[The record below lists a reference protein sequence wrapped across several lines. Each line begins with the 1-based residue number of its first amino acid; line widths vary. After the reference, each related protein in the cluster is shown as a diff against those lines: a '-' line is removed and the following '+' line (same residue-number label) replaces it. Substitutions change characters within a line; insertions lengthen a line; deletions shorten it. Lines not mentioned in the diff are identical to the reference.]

1 MPPSGGGEQFPSIDS
16 VDLTGAGLPQT
27 PMQEA
32 MSRLSDRANNAA
44 PVDDGPQ
51 GFEASVHKIKEQVL
65 PRLLERVDPEA
76 AASLNK
82 EELTEEFRP
91 IILEVLAELKLTLNR
106 REQFALEKVLVDELL
121 GFGPLEELLSDPDIT
136 DIMVN
141 GPSQTY
147 IEKKGKLIIAPI
159 QFRDE
164 EHLFQIAQRIVN
176 QVGRRVD
183 QTTPLADARLKDGS
197 RVNVI
202 VPPLSLR
209 GTAISIRKFSEKPIT
224 IDMLK
229 GFGSMSEA
237 MATALKIAGAC
248 RMNIV
253 ISGGT
258 GSGKTTMLNALSKM
272 IDPGERVL
280 TIEDAAELRLQ
291 QPHWLPLETR
301 PPNLEGDGAITIGD
315 LVRNALRMR
324 PDRIILGEIRGAE
337 CFDLLAAMNT
347 GHDGSMCTLH
357 ANNPREC
364 LGRMEN
370 MILMGDIKIPKE
382 AISRQIAESVDLI
395 VQVKRLRDGS
405 RRTTQITEVI
415 GMEGDV
421 IVTQDLFKFEYRD
434 EDAAE
439 LRLQQPH
446 WLPLETRPPNL
457 EGDGAITIGDLVRN
471 ALRMRPDR
479 IILGEIRGAEC
490 FDLLAAMNT
499 GHDGSMC
506 TLHANNPREC
516 LGRMENMILMGDI
529 KIPKEAISRQIA
541 ASVDLI
547 VQVKRLRDGSRRTTQ
562 ITEVIGMEGDVIV
575 TQDLFKFEYRD
586 EDADGKINGEW
597 VAGGV
602 RPYTLEKARQFG
614 FDQPFLEACLG

>member
-1 MPPSGGGEQFPSIDS
+1 MHFVSHYPFVHHFPLPLRANQNYGDWSIGAVSAFGKKPGMAGGRPAFGVARPMTGGGSGNPQGMPGTPPSSLPMAPAGGEQFPPIES
-16 VDLTGAGLPQT
+16 VELPG
-27 PMQEA
+27 
-32 MSRLSDRANNAA
+32 AA
-44 PVDDGPQ
+44 PAPRQSDAMARLAERSSGSAEAAAGDE
-51 GFEASVHKIKEQVL
+51 GFGASVHKIKEQVL

-121 GFGPLEELLSDPDIT
+121 GFGPLEELLGDPEIS

-141 GPSQTY
+141 GPMQTY
-147 IEKKGKLIIAPI
+147 VEKSGKLQLAPI

-229 GFGSMSEA
+229 GFGSMDEK
-237 MATALKIAGAC
+237 MATVLKIAGAS

-315 LVRNALRMR
+315 LVKNALRMR

-357 ANNPREC
+357 SNSPREC

-382 AISRQIAESVDLI
+382 AISKQIADSVD
-395 VQVKRLRDGS
+395 
-405 RRTTQITEVI
+405 
-415 GMEGDV
+415 M
-421 IVTQDLFKFEYRD
+421 
-434 EDAAE
+434 
-439 LRLQQPH
+439 
-446 WLPLETRPPNL
+446 
-457 EGDGAITIGDLVRN
+457 
-471 ALRMRPDR
+471 
-479 IILGEIRGAEC
+479 
-490 FDLLAAMNT
+490 
-499 GHDGSMC
+499 
-506 TLHANNPREC
+506 
-516 LGRMENMILMGDI
+516 
-529 KIPKEAISRQIA
+529 
-541 ASVDLI
+541 I

-586 EDADGKINGEW
+586 EDADGKIHGEW
-597 VAGGV
+597 VGGSL
-602 RPYTLEKARQFG
+602 RPYTLEKARQYG
-614 FDQPFLEACLG
+614 FDQPYLEACL

>member
-1 MPPSGGGEQFPSIDS
+1 MSAFGRKNGLGGKSSFGVARPMHAPSVPQSAPLAGGTQFPPVTQPAIGPLPGSDRHADAITRLNERMNADHSAGEQ
-16 VDLTGAGLPQT
+16 A
-27 PMQEA
+27 
-32 MSRLSDRANNAA
+32 
-44 PVDDGPQ
+44 Q

-76 AASLNK
+76 AATLTK
-82 EELTEEFRP
+82 DELAEEFRP
-91 IILEVLAELKLTLNR
+91 IIMEVLAELKLTLNR

-121 GFGPLEELLSDPDIT
+121 GFGPLEELLGDPDVS

-141 GPSQTY
+141 GPDQTY
-147 IEKKGKLIIAPI
+147 IEKKGKLQLAQIH
-159 QFRDE
+159 FRDE

-183 QTTPLADARLKDGS
+183 QTTPLADARLPDGS

-209 GTAISIRKFSEKPIT
+209 GTAISIRKFSAKPIT
-224 IDMLK
+224 LDMMAK
-229 GFGSMSEA
+229 GGSMSDK

-248 RMNIV
+248 RFNVV

-301 PPNLEGDGAITIGD
+301 PANLEGQGQITIGD
-315 LVRNALRMR
+315 LVKNALRMR

-357 ANNPREC
+357 SNSPREC

-382 AISRQIAESVDLI
+382 AISKQIADSVDLI

-405 RRTTQITEVI
+405 RRVTNITEVI
-415 GMEGDV
+415 GMEGEV
-421 IVTQDLFKFEYRD
+421 IVTQELFKFEYLE
-434 EDAAE
+434 EDA
-439 LRLQQPH
+439 
-446 WLPLETRPPNL
+446 
-457 EGDGAITIGDLVRN
+457 EG
-471 ALRMRPDR
+471 R
-479 IILGEIRGAEC
+479 IIG
-490 FDLLAAMNT
+490 
-499 GHDGSMC
+499 
-506 TLHANNPREC
+506 
-516 LGRMENMILMGDI
+516 
-529 KIPKEAISRQIA
+529 
-541 ASVDLI
+541 
-547 VQVKRLRDGSRRTTQ
+547 
-562 ITEVIGMEGDVIV
+562 
-575 TQDLFKFEYRD
+575 EYRSM
-586 EDADGKINGEW
+586 GL
-597 VAGGV
+597 
-602 RPYTLEKARQFG
+602 RPYTLDKARQFG
-614 FDQPFLEACLG
+614 FDQALLDACL

>member
-1 MPPSGGGEQFPSIDS
+1 MNAFGRRNGPGSMLPGARPQFGVARPMKGFEGPRSQGGEQFPP
-16 VDLTGAGLPQT
+16 LPTQGALPGVQSEGDAAT
-27 PMQEA
+27 SDA
-32 MSRLSDRANNAA
+32 MARLQDRVNGVVEGNYQAE
-44 PVDDGPQ
+44 

-76 AASLNK
+76 AATLTK
-82 EELTEEFRP
+82 DELSEEFRP
-91 IILEVLAELKLTLNR
+91 IIMEVLAELKITLNR
-106 REQFALEKVLVDELL
+106 REQFALEKVLIDELL
-121 GFGPLEELLSDPDIT
+121 GFGPLEELLGDPDVS

-141 GPSQTY
+141 GPDQTY
-147 IEKKGKLIIAPI
+147 IEKKGKLQLAPI
-159 QFRDE
+159 RFRDE
-164 EHLFQIAQRIVN
+164 SHLFQIAQRIVN

-229 GFGSMSEA
+229 DFGSMSEQ

-301 PPNLEGDGAITIGD
+301 PPNLEGQGAITIGD
-315 LVRNALRMR
+315 LVKNALRMR

-357 ANNPREC
+357 ANSPREC

-370 MILMGDIKIPKE
+370 MIMMGDIKIPKE

-405 RRTTQITEVI
+405 RRTTEITEVI

-421 IVTQDLFKFEYRD
+421 IVTQSLFKFEYLD
-434 EDAAE
+434 ES
-439 LRLQQPH
+439 P
-446 WLPLETRPPNL
+446 
-457 EGDGAITIGDLVRN
+457 
-471 ALRMRPDR
+471 
-479 IILGEIRGAEC
+479 
-490 FDLLAAMNT
+490 
-499 GHDGSMC
+499 
-506 TLHANNPREC
+506 
-516 LGRMENMILMGDI
+516 
-529 KIPKEAISRQIA
+529 
-541 ASVDLI
+541 
-547 VQVKRLRDGSRRTTQ
+547 
-562 ITEVIGMEGDVIV
+562 
-575 TQDLFKFEYRD
+575 
-586 EDADGKINGEW
+586 DGKIIGEFRSS
-597 VAGGV
+597 GL

-614 FDQPFLEACLG
+614 FDQAYLEACL

>member
-1 MPPSGGGEQFPSIDS
+1 LFTISRYHVKAKHYCGYWRNKAVSAFGKKPGLSGGRPAFGVARPMTGGGAAAPQSNPSTPPPLASAPMAPTGGEQFPPIES
-16 VDLTGAGLPQT
+16 VELPGTAPRKADAMTRLAERSAGVNA
-27 PMQEA
+27 EA
-32 MSRLSDRANNAA
+32 G
-44 PVDDGPQ
+44 VE

-121 GFGPLEELLSDPDIT
+121 GFGPLEELLGDPEIS

-141 GPSQTY
+141 GPQQTY
-147 IEKKGKLIIAPI
+147 IEKSGKLVLSGI

-229 GFGSMSEA
+229 NFGSMDEK
-237 MATALKIAGAC
+237 MATVLKIAGAC

-301 PPNLEGDGAITIGD
+301 PPNLEGQGAITIGD
-315 LVRNALRMR
+315 LVKNALRMR

-357 ANNPREC
+357 SNSPREC

-382 AISRQIAESVDLI
+382 AISKQIADSVDMV

-434 EDAAE
+434 ED
-439 LRLQQPH
+439 P
-446 WLPLETRPPNL
+446 
-457 EGDGAITIGDLVRN
+457 
-471 ALRMRPDR
+471 
-479 IILGEIRGAEC
+479 
-490 FDLLAAMNT
+490 
-499 GHDGSMC
+499 
-506 TLHANNPREC
+506 
-516 LGRMENMILMGDI
+516 
-529 KIPKEAISRQIA
+529 
-541 ASVDLI
+541 
-547 VQVKRLRDGSRRTTQ
+547 
-562 ITEVIGMEGDVIV
+562 
-575 TQDLFKFEYRD
+575 
-586 EDADGKINGEW
+586 DGKIHGEW
-597 VAGGV
+597 VPGSV

-614 FDQPFLEACLG
+614 FDQPYLDACL

>member
-1 MPPSGGGEQFPSIDS
+1 MSAFGKKPGLSSPRPSFGVAKSMSGGGGKATSKDPSMPAGGEQFPPLSS
-16 VDLTGAGLPQT
+16 ADLPGMMAPSAKQ
-27 PMQEA
+27 QDA
-32 MSRLSDRANNAA
+32 MSRLSDRATGLNAEPA
-44 PVDDGPQ
+44 Q
-51 GFEASVHKIKEQVL
+51 AEGFEASVHKIKEQVL

-76 AASLNK
+76 ASTLNK

-106 REQFALEKVLVDELL
+106 REQFVLEKVLVDELL
-121 GFGPLEELLSDPDIT
+121 GFGPLEELLSDPDIS

-141 GPSQTY
+141 GPLQTY
-147 IEKKGKLIIAPI
+147 IEKGGKLQIAPI

-224 IDMLK
+224 LDMLK
-229 GFGSMSEA
+229 NWGAMSDK
-237 MATALKIAGAC
+237 MCTALKIAGAC

-315 LVRNALRMR
+315 LVKNALRMR

-395 VQVKRLRDGS
+395 VQIKRLRDGS
-405 RRTTQITEVI
+405 RRVTHITEVI

-421 IVTQDLFKFEYRD
+421 IVTQDLFKFEYRS
-434 EDAAE
+434 EDAE
-439 LRLQQPH
+439 
-446 WLPLETRPPNL
+446 
-457 EGDGAITIGDLVRN
+457 
-471 ALRMRPDR
+471 
-479 IILGEIRGAEC
+479 
-490 FDLLAAMNT
+490 
-499 GHDGSMC
+499 
-506 TLHANNPREC
+506 
-516 LGRMENMILMGDI
+516 
-529 KIPKEAISRQIA
+529 
-541 ASVDLI
+541 
-547 VQVKRLRDGSRRTTQ
+547 
-562 ITEVIGMEGDVIV
+562 
-575 TQDLFKFEYRD
+575 
-586 EDADGKINGEW
+586 GKITGEY
-597 VAGGV
+597 VPGGV

-614 FDQPFLEACLG
+614 FDQPFLESCL